1 MKLGLMLV
9 AAAQLVVVP
18 VAAAHVGAPRWT
30 AGKADRVVERDATVR
45 VPAQERAALRA
56 ELLEL
61 IPRFRILENTA
72 WDLGDHQISSR
83 AHNYRYRYS
92 TALKLV
98 EGGLG
103 VADATCKG
111 MGAASAGN
119 HFAHF
124 ECNAVSERLEVPVV
138 DVVYADENGVPTLVE
153 RALQRYGPFEAR
165 LVVHTTRRSSIA
177 YRQVGVATSR

>member
-45 VPAQERAALRA
+45 VPAQERAVLRA

-103 VADATCKG
+103 V
-111 MGAASAGN
+111 
-119 HFAHF
+119 
-124 ECNAVSERLEVPVV
+124 
-138 DVVYADENGVPTLVE
+138 
-153 RALQRYGPFEAR
+153 
-165 LVVHTTRRSSIA
+165 
-177 YRQVGVATSR
+177 

>member
-1 MKLGLMLV
+1 MRLGLLLV
-9 AAAQLVVVP
+9 ATAQLVVVP
-18 VAAAHVGAPRWT
+18 MAPAHAGAPAWPV
-30 AGKADRVVERDATVR
+30 GKAERLVERDAV
-45 VPAQERAALRA
+45 VLMPAQQRTALRA

-72 WDLGDHQISSR
+72 WDLGDHQASSR

-103 VADATCKG
+103 VVEATCRG
-111 MGAASAGN
+111 VGVASGSR
-119 HFAHF
+119 FAHF
-124 ECNAVSERLEVPVV
+124 ECSAVSERLEIPSV
-138 DVVYADENGVPTLVE
+138 DVVYGDENAVPALVE
-153 RALQRYGPFEAR
+153 REPRLYGPYQAR

-177 YRQVGVATSR
+177 YRQGGEATSR